1 MQTYIHTYTHTR
13 THTNITNKA
22 HLIGGLRE
30 GGLLLEQRENA
41 ARLVLNQVQNF
52 LENIKVV
59 ASDNEPYAYKSGDLS
74 KKRNSKVCVIVLY
87 RLGFGFANGNVSQL
101 QTSQYPLAYGDEQR
115 RKKDTIRSVCTFV

>member
-87 RLGFGFANGNVSQL
+87 RLGCKWK
-101 QTSQYPLAYGDEQR
+101 R
-115 RKKDTIRSVCTFV
+115 